1 MNNFIYKKMK
11 NKILTGVVGILIL
24 STFISC
30 DKYMDIDPQQ
40 SIGSEYA
47 ITHEGMISALNGAY
61 SRVAGP
67 ELFAGTSIFHSDLL
81 ADDGDV
87 FWAGTF
93 IGYRQMSWKLLDPN
107 EGTIASKWLAA
118 YRAINSVNTVLE
130 NLDVVNE
137 NERTRV
143 EGEAKFI
150 RGIMYYHLVQFYAL
164 PYEPGGSNNNPGVPL
179 VLGSFPELPSPD
191 AFVSRSTVDAV
202 YTQVLNDLTDA
213 KSLLEPAGAGGNRG
227 LATGTVASAFLSRVH
242 LTMGNFQSAAEEAD
256 IVINQFG
263 GENALNDNPR
273 AAFNNDNYTSEDVF
287 MIRQNINS
295 NAGAANDGI
304 ATFFASLQGMGR
316 GDMQVT
322 QEHIDRYE
330 EGDSRGSVQEEILS
344 TAPSI
349 ADVNQ
354 MYYIGVGTNSGGIM
368 SSKWGKFDANI
379 NVIRLAE
386 MFLTRAEANFEN
398 GSEIGAPPV
407 DDINVIR
414 RRAGLDD
421 LPAVDRDDIRRE
433 RRLELAWEGHRL
445 HDLKR
450 WEESLYPGTEDE
462 IPYNSPRLVLPIPQR
477 EIDVNDQ
484 LEQNP
489 GY

>member
-1 MNNFIYKKMK
+1 MNNYKQMK
-11 NKILTGVVGILIL
+11 NKILTGFISILVITL
-24 STFISC
+24 SITSC

-47 ITHEGMISALNGAY
+47 ITHDGMMSALNGAY

-67 ELFAGTSIFHSDLL
+67 QLFAGTSVFHSDLL
-81 ADDGDV
+81 ADDGDA

-93 IGYRQMSWKLLDPN
+93 IGYRQMSWKQMDPN
-107 EGTIASKWLAA
+107 EGTITAKWLAA
-118 YRAINSVNTVLE
+118 YRAINSVNIVLE
-130 NLDVVNE
+130 NLEVVNE
-137 NERTRV
+137 NVRARA

-150 RGIMYYHLVQFYAL
+150 RGIMYHHLVQFYAL
-164 PYEPGGSNNNPGVPL
+164 PYEPGGSNDNPGVPL
-179 VLGSFPELPSPD
+179 VLRSFPQLPSPE
-191 AFVSRSTVDAV
+191 AFVSRATVAEI
-202 YTQVLNDLTDA
+202 YTQVLSDLNDA
-213 KSLLEPAGAGGNRG
+213 KSLLAPAGAGGNRG

-242 LTMGNFQSAAEEAD
+242 LTIGNFQAAAVEAD
-256 IVINQFG
+256 IVIDHFG
-263 GENALNDNPR
+263 GKDALNDTPR

-287 MIRQNINS
+287 MINQNINS
-295 NAGAANDGI
+295 HAGAANDGI

-316 GDMQVT
+316 GDMQIT
-322 QEHIDRYE
+322 QRHIDRYE
-330 EGDSRGSVQEEILS
+330 DGDLRGLIQEEIIS

-354 MYYIGVGTNSGGIM
+354 MFYKGVGTNDGEPM
-368 SSKWGKFDANI
+368 SSKWGKYDANI

-414 RRAGLDD
+414 NRAGLDD
-421 LPAVDRDDIRRE
+421 LPAVDQDDIRRE

-445 HDLKR
+445 HDLRR
-450 WEESLYPGTEDE
+450 WQESLYEGTEDE
-462 IPYNSPRLVLPIPQR
+462 ISYNSPRLVLPIPQR
-477 EIDVNDQ
+477 EIDVNEN